1 MSDDQ
6 GTHRQVEVKLHPI
19 SIGLHM
25 AWRRAQARDNLQSCG
40 NSYIPERGTP
50 LMMMVIVLL
59 DFMWKV
65 SET

>member
-6 GTHRQVEVKLHPI
+6 GTHRQVEVKLHTMN
-19 SIGLHM
+19 IGLHV
-25 AWRRAQARDNLQSCG
+25 AWTQPQARDSLQSCG
-40 NSYIPERGTP
+40 NINVLEKGMP
-50 LMMMVIVLL
+50 LTMMIVLL